1 MKTVSACFAVLRQL
15 RSLRRSVT
23 DSVFQS
29 LVVSLALTR
38 LDYGN
43 ATLTGIPQH
52 LIRRLQSV
60 MNAAARLIHSAS
72 RYQHITPLLRQ
83 LHWLKAQER
92 INFKLAVLAFKC
104 LHGMA
109 PPYLAEEFVRPAD
122 FEAPRRLRSASS
134 LLLVVR
140 RTHLST
146 VGDRAFPVAA
156 ARLWNSLPRYVTSV
170 TSLPVF
176 KSRLKTYLF
185 PALFRSPRCKVPA
198 Q

>member
-1 MKTVSACFAVLRQL
+1 
-15 RSLRRSVT
+15 
-23 DSVFQS
+23 
-29 LVVSLALTR
+29 
-38 LDYGN
+38 
-43 ATLTGIPQH
+43 
-52 LIRRLQSV
+52 

-72 RYQHITPLLRQ
+72 RYQQITPLLCQ

-109 PPYLAEEFVRPAD
+109 PPYLADEFVRPAD
-122 FEAPRRLRSASS
+122 FEARRRLRSASS

-156 ARLWNSLPRYVTSV
+156 ARLKLAATARHLCDFI
-170 TSLPVF
+170 TSLQVATKNLSSFPV
-176 KSRLKTYLF
+176 
-185 PALFRSPRCKVPA
+185 LFRSPSL
-198 Q
+198 